1 MWQRGVP
8 QGRRSS
14 LDGQKEPQ
22 KEPRTRHNE
31 AMTLFPLQCCTP
43 SPSIVCVYTRVRTQF
58 SRDDKLLAE
67 ETSSSESAY
76 DSWRETNILGRIPD
90 GTVACYV
97 GKRFIKSF
105 VVKRWMR
112 DRSFDLI
119 ETYYSIMLIYR

>member
-67 ETSSSESAY
+67 ETSSSES
-76 DSWRETNILGRIPD
+76 RT
-90 GTVACYV
+90 TVG
-97 GKRFIKSF
+97 GKRIYL
-105 VVKRWMR
+105 VVYRMERWR
-112 DRSFDLI
+112 VTWGRGLLNPSLLKGGCEIDRSI
-119 ETYYSIMLIYR
+119 